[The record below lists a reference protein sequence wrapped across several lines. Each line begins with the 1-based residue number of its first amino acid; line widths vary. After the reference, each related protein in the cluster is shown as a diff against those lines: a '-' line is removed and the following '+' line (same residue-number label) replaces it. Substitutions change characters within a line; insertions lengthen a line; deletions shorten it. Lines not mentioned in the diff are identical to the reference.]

1 MSVIIENDVEVSLRR
16 AVEISLFTWR
26 RANAS
31 DQTDDD
37 ERFGWWGDSY
47 PLVAND
53 HIGSRLWLLRRRKLS
68 TETIGAAVM
77 YAQEA
82 LQWLIDDGH
91 VVDVQVLTQR
101 AGHSRLNLGV
111 VLTLPSGDHIDIYPH
126 EDWQVLYAV

>member
-1 MSVIIENDVEVSLRR
+1 MSVIINDDVEISLRR

-26 RANAS
+26 RANTS
-31 DQTDDD
+31 DRADDD

-53 HIGSRLWLLRRRKLS
+53 RIGSRLWLLRRRKLT

-82 LQWLIDDGH
+82 LKWLIDDGH
-91 VVDVQVLTQR
+91 VADVQVLTQR

-111 VLTLPSGDHIDIYPH
+111 VLTLPSGERLDIYPH

>member
-1 MSVIIENDVEVSLRR
+1 MSVLIENDVEVSLRR

-53 HIGSRLWLLRRRKLS
+53 RIGSRLWLLRRRKLT

-101 AGHSRLNLGV
+101 AGHSRLNLGA
-111 VLTLPSGDHIDIYPH
+111 VLTLPSGDHLDIYPH

>member
-1 MSVIIENDVEVSLRR
+1 LSVLIENDVEVSLRR

-53 HIGSRLWLLRRRKLS
+53 RIGSRLWLLRRRKLT

-77 YAQEA
+77 YAHEA

-111 VLTLPSGDHIDIYPH
+111 VLILPSGDHLDIYPH

>member
-1 MSVIIENDVEVSLRR
+1 MTVIVADGVEVNLRR

-31 DQTDDD
+31 DQVED
-37 ERFGWWGDSY
+37 EERYGWWGDSF

-53 HIGSRLWLLRRRKLS
+53 RIGSRLWLLRRRKLTS
-68 TETIGAAVM
+68 ATIGDAVT

-82 LQWLIDDGH
+82 LKWLLDDGH
-91 VVDVQVLTQR
+91 ATAVQVLTER

-111 VLTLPSGDHIDIYPH
+111 VMTLPSGETLDIYPNEH
-126 EDWQVLYAV
+126 WQVLYAV